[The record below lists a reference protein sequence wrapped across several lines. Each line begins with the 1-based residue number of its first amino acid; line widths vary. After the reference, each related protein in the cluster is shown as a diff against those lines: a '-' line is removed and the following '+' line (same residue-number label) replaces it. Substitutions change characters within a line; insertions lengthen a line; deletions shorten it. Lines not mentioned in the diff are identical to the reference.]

1 MVLTEKRRAKNSC
14 YPEATLGQHAGL
26 WGQSHCLYRSRLLV
40 LPLTLQAHRS
50 VLRWG
55 IVPAYRNLLSH
66 ALQRRRVLRRLQAG
80 LIEREDVC
88 DADGI
93 LVAAADF
100 HGSESGRACP
110 ICGKPLKEV
119 MWVYGASAPSA
130 TVAGQ
135 LVENPS
141 GTARSEKELAEL
153 IDQHFERFPKSP
165 PLSVHWVEVCSRC
178 RWNFLN
184 ATAQAVRG

>member
-1 MVLTEKRRAKNSC
+1 M
-14 YPEATLGQHAGL
+14 
-26 WGQSHCLYRSRLLV
+26 
-40 LPLTLQAHRS
+40 
-50 VLRWG
+50 LRWG

-66 ALQRRRVLRRLQAG
+66 ALQRRRVLRRLKAG

-93 LVAAADF
+93 LVAAAEF
-100 HGSESGRACP
+100 HGEESPTPCP
-110 ICGKPLKEV
+110 VCGKPLKDV

-130 TVAGQ
+130 TVAGE

-141 GTARSEKELAEL
+141 GTARSEAELEAL
-153 IDQHFERFPKSP
+153 IDQHFQRSPKAE
-165 PLSVHWVEVCSRC
+165 PLSVHWVEVCPRC

-184 ATAQAVRG
+184 ATAEAVRG